1 MVLQDGNQELEPIP
15 SQILSLNLTE
25 VEDVG
30 DQLEKVLQR
39 RLVILHLDREE
50 DLPALLDEVGDGDHQ
65 RVENVVGLALLAGVE
80 EELDDVGEELPK
92 VARDL
97 VGVGS

>member
-1 MVLQDGNQELEPIP
+1 M
-15 SQILSLNLTE
+15 
-25 VEDVG
+25 
-30 DQLEKVLQR
+30 
-39 RLVILHLDREE
+39 HLDREE
-50 DLPALLDEVGDGDHQ
+50 DLPALLDEVRDGNHQ
-65 RVENVVGLALLAGVE
+65 GVEDVIGLALLAGVE